1 MCLAHMSQ
9 KGVMAI
15 SSQKGVIII
24 MAIFV
29 IDFETLLKT
38 LIEGMVVVNRRN
50 GRRADKASSVAER
63 K

>member
-9 KGVMAI
+9 KGVITIMAI

-29 IDFETLLKT
+29 IDFKTLLKT
-38 LIEGMVVVNRRN
+38 VL
-50 GRRADKASSVAER
+50 S
-63 K
+63 